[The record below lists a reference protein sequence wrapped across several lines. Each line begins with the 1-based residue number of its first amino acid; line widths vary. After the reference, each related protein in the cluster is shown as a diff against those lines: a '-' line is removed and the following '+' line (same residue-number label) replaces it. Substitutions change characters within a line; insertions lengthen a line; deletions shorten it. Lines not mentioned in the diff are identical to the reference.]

1 MKFWWGKELVFK
13 SELRA
18 KGDQRGS
25 FWDTIS
31 QILYLI
37 SVKKLRRNGKAG
49 EQVAWFSK

>member
-18 KGDQRGS
+18 QGVQRGS

-37 SVKKLRRNGKAG
+37 SLKKLRRMAKL
-49 EQVAWFSK
+49 EIK